1 MTLATR
7 FVVRLFGLQLA
18 AHVATS
24 AVIAVLAPTLLLLE
38 STLRDELV
46 PLGLVFFVLL
56 GTAAAV
62 GTLAVTAP
70 LAAFF
75 RAKETEEEIGPEQVR
90 VLELVPARITF
101 VYVGTATA
109 LVLLFTLTRSAR
121 ADLSTHLA
129 LAALVVTL
137 VLAMSLAS
145 FTALRSQTIEIMG
158 EISPTVAAEAFDLM
172 RDAASREGS
181 RIEARI
187 TLSVAAPAALVAV
200 GALLLVYAHARVATT
215 DARVKSAL
223 AFTRATL
230 EPIQGEP
237 HAFEEVARAAKE
249 HGYVMT
255 LSDEPV
261 HEVRSQA
268 DQRGEI
274 TVHAPLGARSIVVR
288 FDGGAPS
295 GSLALVVA
303 VAGLGIGFA
312 AVLGGR
318 LGSALSHDVEVA
330 RLQVEAMGAI
340 DVRRGLRVRR
350 KATFRPVRALT
361 DAIERLGSI
370 FREFAFAQERA
381 IVAKQRVEQT
391 RGLFLASM
399 SHDLKAPLN
408 AVLGFAELV
417 KRQPLTD
424 GQRESLAII
433 EQRGRELLHL
443 VRTILDASR
452 ADAGALELTHEDVRI
467 EDVVTAAVL
476 DARDLEGASITAE
489 VMADVPRVRLDPAR
503 VAQAITLVVLAG
515 ARLGGRGVSVRAS
528 RRDAENVAVDV
539 AAPGNRLSAEER
551 AALFVAFENAEN
563 ARTMGSLGLGLTL
576 ARALLRA
583 HGGDLVIEAGE
594 GGGTL
599 FRLWLTHG
607 QGSLSARP
615 PRSSLPVQAIATAK
629 N

>member
-1 MTLATR
+1 MKRSTR
-7 FVVRLFGLQLA
+7 FAVRLFGLQLA

-24 AVIAVLAPTLLLLE
+24 GVVAVLAPTLLLLD
-38 STLRDELV
+38 SGLRDELV
-46 PLGLVFFVLL
+46 PLGLILFVLL
-56 GTAAAV
+56 GTAVAV

-70 LAAFF
+70 LATLF
-75 RAKETEEEIGPEQVR
+75 RAKESGEDIEPEQVR
-90 VLELVPARITF
+90 TLELVPARLTF
-101 VYVGTATA
+101 AYVGSATV

-121 ADLSTHLA
+121 ADLSTHFA
-129 LAALVVTL
+129 LAALVITL
-137 VLAMSLAS
+137 VIALSLAS
-145 FTALRSQTIEIMG
+145 FTALRSQASEIM
-158 EISPTVAAEAFDLM
+158 EELSPLVNAEAFDLA
-172 RDAASREGS
+172 RSAASRTGS

-200 GALLLVYAHARVATT
+200 GALLLVYAHARAATV
-215 DARVKSAL
+215 DARVNSAL

-230 EPIQGEP
+230 EPIEGEP
-237 HAFEEVARAAKE
+237 RAFEEVARAARE

-255 LSDEPV
+255 VSDEPV
-261 HEVRSQA
+261 HEVRAQA

-274 TVHAPLGARSIVVR
+274 TVHAPFGSRSVIVR
-288 FDGGAPS
+288 FDAGAPS
-295 GSLALVVA
+295 GGLALVVA

-330 RLQVEAMGAI
+330 RLQVEAMGAR
-340 DVRRGLRVRR
+340 DVRRGLRVRK

-361 DAIERLGSI
+361 DAIEMLGGI

-417 KRQPLTD
+417 KRQPLTE
-424 GQRESLAII
+424 GQAESLAII

-452 ADAGALELTHEDVRI
+452 SDAGAMELSSEEARV

-476 DARDLEGASITAE
+476 DARDLEGGLITAE
-489 VMADVPRVRLDPAR
+489 VMADLPRVWIDPSR

-515 ARLGGRGVSVRAS
+515 ARLGGKGAFVRAS
-528 RRDAENVAVDV
+528 RKDAENVAVDV
-539 AAPGNRLSAEER
+539 EAPGNRLTAEER

-576 ARALLRA
+576 ARSILRA
-583 HGGDLVIEAGE
+583 HGGDLEVDSAEVE
-594 GGGTL
+594 GTL
-599 FRLWLTHG
+599 FRLRIPRG
-607 QGSLSARP
+607 ERRVSKRPSRAARAGSS
-615 PRSSLPVQAIATAK
+615 
-629 N
+629 

>member
-7 FVVRLFGLQLA
+7 FATRLFGLQLA

-24 AVIAVLAPTLLLLE
+24 GVVAVLAPTLLLLD
-38 STLRDELV
+38 SGLRDELV
-46 PLGLVFFVLL
+46 PLGLVLFVLL
-56 GTAAAV
+56 GTAVAV
-62 GTLAVTAP
+62 GTLAVTSP
-70 LAAFF
+70 LGALF
-75 RAKETEEEIGPEQVR
+75 RAKEAGQEIEPEQVR
-90 VLELVPARITF
+90 VLELVPARLTF
-101 VYVGTATA
+101 VYVGTATV
-109 LVLLFTLTRSAR
+109 LVALFTFTRSAR
-121 ADLSTHLA
+121 ADQSTHFA

-137 VLAMSLAS
+137 VIAVSLAS
-145 FTALRSQTIEIMG
+145 FTALRSQASEVME
-158 EISPTVAAEAFDLM
+158 EISPLVNAAAFDLARVTAA
-172 RDAASREGS
+172 RDGS
-181 RIEARI
+181 RVEARI

-200 GALLLVYAHARVATT
+200 GALLLVYAHARAATT

-230 EPIQGEP
+230 EPIEGEP
-237 HAFEEVARAAKE
+237 RAFEEVARAAKE
-249 HGYVMT
+249 HGYTMT
-255 LSDEPV
+255 VSDEPA

-274 TVHAPLGARSIVVR
+274 TVHAPFGTRSVIVR
-288 FDGGAPS
+288 FDAGAPS

-330 RLQVEAMGAI
+330 RLQVEAMGAH
-340 DVRRGLRVRR
+340 DVRRGLRVRK

-361 DAIERLGSI
+361 DAIEKLGSI

-417 KRQPLTD
+417 KRQPLSE
-424 GQRESLAII
+424 GQQESLAII

-452 ADAGALELTHEDVRI
+452 ADAGAMDLACEDVSV
-467 EDVVTAAVL
+467 EDVVTTGVL
-476 DARDLEGASITAE
+476 DARDLEGASIAAE
-489 VMADVPRVRLDPAR
+489 ASSDLPRVFVDPGR

-515 ARLGGRGVSVRAS
+515 ARLGGKGALVRAS
-528 RRDAENVAVDV
+528 LRDSENVLVEV
-539 AAPGNRLSAEER
+539 EAPGHRLSETER
-551 AALFVAFENAEN
+551 GALFVAFENAES
-563 ARTMGSLGLGLTL
+563 ARSMGSLGLGLTL
-576 ARALLRA
+576 ARSILRA
-583 HGGDLVIEAGE
+583 HGGDVEVDSAEAH
-594 GGGTL
+594 GTL
-599 FRLWLTHG
+599 FRLRIPRG
-607 QGSLSARP
+607 QKNASRRP
-615 PRSSLPVQAIATAK
+615 SRPSRPTPPTPK
-629 N
+629 